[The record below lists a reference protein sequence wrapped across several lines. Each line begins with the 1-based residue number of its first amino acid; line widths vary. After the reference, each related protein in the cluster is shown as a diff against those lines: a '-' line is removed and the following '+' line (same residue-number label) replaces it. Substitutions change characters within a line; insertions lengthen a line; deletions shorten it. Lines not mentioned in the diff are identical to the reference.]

1 MLYKKLDA
9 FENSPRQGPS
19 RASGFTKAKN
29 DKLVAK
35 S

>member
-1 MLYKKLDA
+1 MLYKKLET
-9 FENSPRQGPS
+9 FENSRRRGPS
-19 RASGFTKAKN
+19 RASEFTKAKN